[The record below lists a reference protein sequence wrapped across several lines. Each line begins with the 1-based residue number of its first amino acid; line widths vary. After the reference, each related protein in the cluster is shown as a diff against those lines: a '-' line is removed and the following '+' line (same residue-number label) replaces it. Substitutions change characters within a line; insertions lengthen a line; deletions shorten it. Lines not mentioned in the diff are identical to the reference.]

1 MKWHIWVTIVLAL
14 CLGLFWGFPTQSNQ
28 AQAQGK
34 AAEQKITVLSPI
46 GIPPEIQLKP
56 MAPRLETLDGK
67 TVYLVNDGYLGTD
80 LLLGEM
86 QAWFKANM
94 PKVNVVY
101 KVKGGGGFAAEDPEL
116 WAEIKEKADAVIMG
130 MGH

>member
-1 MKWHIWVTIVLAL
+1 MKWHMCAALIAVL
-14 CLGLFWGFPTQSNQ
+14 CLSLFCSLPTQSNQ

-34 AAEQKITVLSPI
+34 AVQQKITVLSPM
-46 GIPPEIQLKP
+46 GKPPAIELKA
-56 MAPRLETLDGK
+56 MAPRPSSLDGK

-94 PKVNVVY
+94 PQVNVVY
-101 KVKGGGGFAAEDPEL
+101 KVKGGGGFTAEDPKL
-116 WAEIKEKADAVIMG
+116 WAEIKEKANAVVMG

>member
-1 MKWHIWVTIVLAL
+1 MKWHICLAVIAVL
-14 CLGLFWGFPTQSNQ
+14 CLGLLWSFPTQGNQ
-28 AQAQGK
+28 AQAQGR
-34 AAEQKITVLSPI
+34 ANEQTITVLSPV
-46 GIPPEIQLKP
+46 GIPPEIELKP
-56 MAPRLETLDGK
+56 MAPRLDTLDGK

-94 PKVNVVY
+94 PEVNTVY
-101 KVKGGGGFAAEDPEL
+101 KRKGGGGFTAEDPEL
-116 WAEIKEKADAVIMG
+116 WAEIKEKADAVVMG